1 MGKSLSRYLAGALL
15 WCATFTPLGVAQGP
29 PDAKAI
35 ERSLQQ
41 RSFQKVTTDSPH
53 SYCGV
58 CSLFRSLQALGKSV
72 PFESLLREEYIS
84 STRGS
89 TLKDVQQAASDCG
102 VLTKTLQAMTVRMLR
117 EVDHPA
123 ILHVR
128 NTFGRG
134 PYNHWV
140 LYSGTE
146 QGKAR
151 IYDGARDCSL
161 TDFDE
166 LRAIWDGVAVVVS
179 DVPIDV
185 TRLWSVRALEISMLA
200 GLVFCFV
207 AGTRL
212 VEKHLPIKRD
222 RAPRLRSVRVLLGQ
236 ALSISWVALGVALA
250 VHALSPAEGLS
261 HGRSIHRI
269 QEAYFE
275 TFLPKV
281 DAKVLASLARD
292 ETATVVDARRTD
304 DFKAG
309 HIPNARN
316 IPPDVGATE
325 LDQLL
330 KSIPAS
336 NHIAIYCGSKDCPYS
351 GIVAQKVFQRGYT
364 RISLY
369 RGGWVEWA
377 EREEPDPAPG
387 RINTNSH

>member
-1 MGKSLSRYLAGALL
+1 MGQSLRRYLLGALL
-15 WCATFTPLGVAQGP
+15 WCATFNPLGLAQGL
-29 PDAKAI
+29 PDAK
-35 ERSLQQ
+35 SLDLTLQR

-72 PFESLLREEYIS
+72 PFKSLLREDYIS
-84 STRGS
+84 SSRGS
-89 TLKDVQQAASDCG
+89 TLKELQQAAADCG
-102 VLTKTLQAMTVRMLR
+102 VVTKTLEAMTVRMLR

-128 NTFGRG
+128 KAFGRA

-140 LYSGTE
+140 LYGGTE
-146 QGKAR
+146 EGKAR
-151 IYDGARDCSL
+151 IYDGTRDCSL

-185 TRLWSVRALEISMLA
+185 TRVWNVRALEISMLA
-200 GLVFCFV
+200 GLAFCFV

-212 VEKHLPIKRD
+212 VEKRLRIKRD

-261 HGRSIHRI
+261 HGPSIDRI

-281 DAKVLASLARD
+281 NAKTLASLARD
-292 ETATVVDARRTD
+292 ETATVVDARRQVE
-304 DFKAG
+304 FNAG
-309 HIPNARN
+309 HIKNARN

-325 LDQLL
+325 LNELL
-330 KSIPAS
+330 KSIPSS
-336 NHIAIYCGSKDCPYS
+336 NHIAIYCRSKDCPYS
-351 GIVAQKVFQRGYT
+351 GIVAQKLFQRGYT

-377 EREEPDPAPG
+377 ERQESDLTPS
-387 RINTNSH
+387 RMNTSGH